1 MCVQASPSFPGKVIY
16 PQTKAYDSTLGC
28 KPLVNLGCSIDSIDR
43 WRQPGC
49 YGSGYSGVLTP
60 MQYLGV
66 LTPMQ

>member
-1 MCVQASPSFPGKVIY
+1 MFKPLLPSQARGYIHKPRPMTQRS
-16 PQTKAYDSTLGC
+16 DC